1 MASEVD
7 LEPLTINKTVF
18 RHSEDDNVEDIPGLM
33 DIPGVIRD
41 SVIRQRSVFANDLL
55 ASRKIKSEPLHCT
68 WL

>member
-18 RHSEDDNVEDIPGLM
+18 THSEDDNVEDIPGLM
-33 DIPGVIRD
+33 DIPRVIRD
-41 SVIRQRSVFANDLL
+41 SLIRQRSVFANDLL
-55 ASRKIKSEPLHCT
+55 ASRKIKCEPLHRT